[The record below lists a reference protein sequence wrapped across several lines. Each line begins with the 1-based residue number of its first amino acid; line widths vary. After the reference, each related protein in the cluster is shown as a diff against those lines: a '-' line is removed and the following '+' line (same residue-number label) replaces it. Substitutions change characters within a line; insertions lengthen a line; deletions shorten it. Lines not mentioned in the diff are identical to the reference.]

1 MTKNILNNQ
10 KEVCLRKNK
19 IKFLDKKLNKY
30 LKLTFQLLK
39 I

>member
-10 KEVCLRKNK
+10 KKVCLRKNK

-30 LKLTFQLLK
+30 LKLTF
-39 I
+39 